1 MVNYGNIV
9 TFLKAFAEIC
19 SKMDLPSQEK
29 IYSSYASL
37 VRAINN
43 ATE

>member
-19 SKMDLPSQEK
+19 SKN
-29 IYSSYASL
+29 SSYASL
-37 VRAINN
+37 VKAVNN